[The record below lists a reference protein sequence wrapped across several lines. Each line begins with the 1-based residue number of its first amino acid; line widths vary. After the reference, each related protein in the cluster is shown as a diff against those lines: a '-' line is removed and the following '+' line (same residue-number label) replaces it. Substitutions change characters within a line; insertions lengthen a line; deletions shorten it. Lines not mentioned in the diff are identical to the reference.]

1 MTVENDSPIT
11 DRQAEQDRVWMYA
24 ALAEAALAEA
34 ADEVPIGAVIVLEGQ
49 IIGRGHNTPISTTDP
64 TAHAEIQAV
73 RNAAQQT
80 RNYRLVGATLYATVE
95 PCLMC
100 MGALVS
106 ARIKRLVFGC
116 FDSKAGAAGSLYNI
130 ALDTRLNHRLDITS
144 GVCEEECRALLQR
157 FFREKRQRATKTDPS
172 LRPPGNR
179 L

>member
-1 MTVENDSPIT
+1 MH
-11 DRQAEQDRVWMYA
+11 A

-34 ADEVPIGAVIVLEGQ
+34 ADEVPIGAVVVLEDH
-49 IIGRGHNTPISTTDP
+49 IIGRGHNTPISTSDP
-64 TAHAEIQAV
+64 TAHAEIQAI
-73 RNAAQQT
+73 RDAAQQIK
-80 RNYRLVGATLYATVE
+80 NYRLVNSTLYTTVE

-116 FDSKAGAAGSLYNI
+116 FDPKAGAAGSLYNI
-130 ALDTRLNHRLDITS
+130 ALDTRLNHRPDITS

-157 FFREKRQRATKTDPS
+157 FFREKRQRTGKSPQTDPS
-172 LRPPGNR
+172 LRLPGNR

>member
-1 MTVENDSPIT
+1 M
-11 DRQAEQDRVWMYA
+11 QA

-34 ADEVPIGAVIVLEGQ
+34 ADEVPIGAVVVQEEH
-49 IIGRGHNTPISTTDP
+49 IIGRGHNTPIASTDP

-73 RNAAQQT
+73 RHAAQ
-80 RNYRLVGATLYATVE
+80 RLKNYRLVDATLYTTVE

-116 FDSKAGAAGSLYNI
+116 FDPKAGAAGSLYNI

-144 GVCEEECRALLQR
+144 GVCEEECRTRLQR
-157 FFREKRQRATKTDPS
+157 FFREKRHKKSKRA
-172 LRPPGNR
+172 LY
-179 L
+179 

>member
-1 MTVENDSPIT
+1 MQT
-11 DRQAEQDRVWMYA
+11 

-34 ADEVPIGAVIVLEGQ
+34 ADEVPIGAVVVLKGQ
-49 IIGRGHNTPISTTDP
+49 IIGRGHNTPISTSDP

-73 RNAAQQT
+73 RHAARQMK
-80 RNYRLVGATLYATVE
+80 NYRLVDATLYTTVE

-116 FDSKAGAAGSLYNI
+116 FDPRAGAAGSLYNI
-130 ALDTRLNHRLDITS
+130 ALDTRLNHRLEVTS

-157 FFREKRQRATKTDPS
+157 FFREKRQRATRADPS
-172 LRPPGNR
+172 LRLPGNR

>member
-1 MTVENDSPIT
+1 MSCAELFMPT
-11 DRQAEQDRVWMYA
+11 EQDKAWMRA

-34 ADEVPIGAVIVLEGQ
+34 ADEVPIGAVVVLAGQ
-49 IIGRGHNTPISTTDP
+49 IIGRGHNTPISSSDP
-64 TAHAEIQAV
+64 TAHAEIRAV
-73 RNAAQQT
+73 RDAAQ
-80 RNYRLVGATLYATVE
+80 RLKNYRLVDATLYTTVE

-116 FDSKAGAAGSLYNI
+116 FDPKAGAAGSLYNI

-144 GVCEEECRALLQR
+144 GVCEEECRTLLQR
-157 FFREKRQRATKTDPS
+157 FFREKRRRATGKSPRPDPS
-172 LRPPGNR
+172 LRLPGNR

>member
-1 MTVENDSPIT
+1 MSCAELFMHT
-11 DRQAEQDRVWMYA
+11 EQDRAWMQT

-34 ADEVPIGAVIVLEGQ
+34 ADEVPIGAVVVLEDH
-49 IIGRGHNTPISTTDP
+49 IIGRGYNTPISTSDP
-64 TAHAEIQAV
+64 TAHAEIRAV
-73 RNAAQQT
+73 RDAARQMK
-80 RNYRLVGATLYATVE
+80 NYRLVDATLYTTVE

-116 FDSKAGAAGSLYNI
+116 FDPKAGAAGSLYNI

-144 GVCEEECRALLQR
+144 GVCEEECRTLLQR
-157 FFREKRQRATKTDPS
+157 FFREKRQRVTRADPS
-172 LRPPGNR
+172 LRLSGNR

>member
-1 MTVENDSPIT
+1 M
-11 DRQAEQDRVWMYA
+11 RA

-34 ADEVPIGAVIVLEGQ
+34 AAEVPIGAVVVLKGQ
-49 IIGRGHNTPISTTDP
+49 IIGRGHNTPISTSDP

-73 RNAAQQT
+73 RDAAQQMK
-80 RNYRLVGATLYATVE
+80 NYRLVDATLYTTVE

-116 FDSKAGAAGSLYNI
+116 LDPKAGAAGSLYNI
-130 ALDTRLNHRLDITS
+130 ALDTRLNHRLNVTS
-144 GVCEEECRALLQR
+144 GVCEEECRTLLQR
-157 FFREKRQRATKTDPS
+157 FFREKRQRVAGKSPRPDPS
-172 LRPPGNR
+172 LRLPGNR